1 MLIGRL
7 APSKRRHG
15 NFAALKGNAGQ
26 WHFFVVTLYSSALF
40 PSARPRLGRP
50 ARKPTPVWDTSGN
63 GLLKGTYYYRQV
75 TYVLGDNSG
84 DLGEAASLYGNITF
98 DGNGNYTLTG
108 TLMDSGN
115 SAPVS
120 VSSTPLAGTY
130 SIAAS
135 GLGSIANPLLSG
147 ESIYGLVSNG
157 IFIGSSTESGYN
169 DLFIAA
175 PVASPQAANA
185 SFQGKYWVAQIDFPD
200 GEVTTARDSLWQL
213 NPDGQ
218 GNLGAFSLTGYIG
231 GLGSQAVNQTI
242 TAGHYSFS
250 NGAANVTLSGTLT
263 NSNLIA
269 GNKILYISPDG
280 NVVFGGSPIG
290 WDMFVGVRA
299 PSGASNG
306 LNGLYYEAGIDQDES
321 TLSSGYGSLD
331 TYYGSFNANAGT
343 GIVHHR
349 ILSELSLYST
359 TAFNNTY
366 NDAYT
371 LNSDGSYSDLTGAT
385 RYIAGAGGQAIA
397 FGVNPYLGIGI
408 ALPAPSL
415 SGPGVY
421 LNPAG
426 VVNAASSAPFT
437 AGLSRGE
444 LITLYGTNLASTT
457 ALASTVPLPTILGGM
472 QVNINNRPAPIS
484 FVSPGQLS
492 VLVPYATELT
502 LAQIQVINNAVAS
515 NTVTVYMNYT
525 MPGVFTNP
533 EGGLGYAA
541 ALHADSTPVTPAA
554 PAQIGETIQVF
565 VTGLG
570 DISPANPDGA
580 PGPATTP
587 YSVATNAISAAIDGI
602 AATVSYAGLAPT
614 LAGLY
619 QVNVTVPTGV
629 ASGNVYL
636 DIAGPDAYTS
646 EALLPTG
653 TPSSAAAPSSPIAPI
668 RRP

>member
-1 MLIGRL
+1 MGFPRINTLL
-7 APSKRRHG
+7 FCALS
-15 NFAALKGNAGQ
+15 FCAAAA
-26 WHFFVVTLYSSALF
+26 W
-40 PSARPRLGRP
+40 P
-50 ARKPTPVWDTSGN
+50 AHAQTTPVWDTSGN
-63 GLLKGTYYYRQV
+63 GFLKGTYYYRQV
-75 TYVLGDNSG
+75 IYSLADNYG
-84 DLGEAASLYGNITF
+84 DLGEAASLFGNITF
-98 DGNGNYTLTG
+98 DGNGHYALTG
-108 TLMDSGN
+108 TIMDSGTSGPEN
-115 SAPVS
+115 L
-120 VSSTPLAGTY
+120 SSTPIAGTY

-135 GLGSIANPLLSG
+135 GLGSISNPLLSG
-147 ESIYGLVSNG
+147 QTIYGLVSNG

-175 PVASPQAANA
+175 PLGSPQATN
-185 SFQGKYWVAQIDFPD
+185 SNFQGKYWVAQIDFPD
-200 GEVTTARDSLWQL
+200 GDVTTVRDSLWQL

-218 GNLGAFSLTGYIG
+218 GNLGAVSLSGYIG
-231 GLGSQAVNQTI
+231 GLGSQTVNQTVA
-242 TAGHYSFS
+242 AGHYSFS
-250 NGAANVTLSGTLT
+250 NGAAQVTFGGTLT

-269 GNKILYISPDG
+269 GGKLLYISPDG
-280 NVVFGGSPIG
+280 NFIFGGSANG

-299 PSGASNG
+299 AASAANG
-306 LNGLYYEAGIDQDES
+306 LSGLYYQAGIDQDES

-343 GIVHHR
+343 GIAHHR
-349 ILSELSLYST
+349 ILSQLSIYGQS
-359 TAFNNTY
+359 AFDYTY

-371 LNSDGSYSDLTGAT
+371 PNGDGSYSGLTGAV
-385 RYIAGAGGQAIA
+385 RYMIGAGGQAIG
-397 FGVNPYLGIGI
+397 FGVDPYLGISV
-408 ALPAPSL
+408 ALPAPFL
-415 SGPGVY
+415 SGSGVY
-421 LNPAG
+421 LNPEG

-444 LITLYGTNLASTT
+444 MVTLYGTNLASTT
-457 ALASTVPLPTILGGM
+457 ELASTIPLPQTLGGV

-502 LAQIQVINNAVAS
+502 LAQIQVINNNVAS

-541 ALHADSTPVTPAA
+541 ALHGDYTPVTSAS

-570 DISPANPDGA
+570 DVSPANADGDA
-580 PGPATTP
+580 GPATSP

-602 AATVSYAGLAPT
+602 PATVSYAGLAPA

-619 QVNVTVPTGV
+619 QVNVTVPSGV

-653 TPSSAAAPSSPIAPI
+653 TPAASASAPAAL
-668 RRP
+668 RRAHPAASRSRLR